1 MNQRKLGVI
10 LSYIALA
17 INALIGFAY
26 VPILLNLMGES
37 EYGLYQLMGSLTAY
51 LSIMDFG
58 MSSTIIRYYSH
69 YRSLGDEKNA
79 ENSLALSAIIYSV
92 VTLIILLAGTVLYCN
107 IDSIFINSLS
117 AAEMIS
123 AKRIFLVQFISI
135 TITIPSKIFD
145 AVITSHEKFVFL
157 KGATIIQTI
166 LTPIAAILILTEYPY
181 ALSFV
186 IVQTVFNI
194 LLIVAKAVYCFSKIK
209 VKVKLYY
216 LNGSIFKEMLGFSFF
231 VFLGAMMDQLF
242 WNSNKVILGIVA
254 STAAVAV
261 YGVAMTVFNAY
272 MSVST
277 VITSVFLPRVTAI
290 TTQDNYQ
297 KELSDL
303 FIRIGRLQFI
313 LLSCVLSGFILFG
326 RQFVDIWAGEGFSEV
341 YIITLCLITPYTI
354 DLIQNIGI
362 TILQAENKLAFRSVT
377 FLIASFLN
385 IAVSFFMANRFGA
398 IGSAVSTGVICFLMN
413 FLLNIYYAKCIQ
425 LKIGE
430 FWRHIGNMSIPCA
443 IAMLVGVVINWVA
456 FGKGMLNLIMK
467 IAVYCVVFAV
477 LMWKLAL
484 NEYEKD
490 LMRTALGR
498 LMKKTK

>member
-37 EYGLYQLMGSLTAY
+37 EYGLYQLIGSLTAY
-51 LSIMDFG
+51 LAIMDFG

-92 VTLIILLAGTVLYCN
+92 VTLIVLLAGTALYCN
-107 IDSIFINSLS
+107 IDSLFKNSLS
-117 AAEMIS
+117 TEEMIS
-123 AKRIFLVQFISI
+123 AKHIFLVQLISI

-145 AVITSHEKFVFL
+145 AVITSHERFVFL

-166 LTPIAAILILTEYPY
+166 LTPIASILILTEYPY

-194 LLIVAKAVYCFSKIK
+194 ILIAVKAVYCFSKIK
-209 VKVKLYY
+209 VRIKLHYFD
-216 LNGSIFKEMLGFSFF
+216 GSIFKEMLRFSSFI
-231 VFLGAMMDQLF
+231 FLGAIMDQLF
-242 WNSNKVILGIVA
+242 WNSNKVVLGIVA

-261 YGVAMTVFNAY
+261 YGIAMTVFNAY

-313 LLSCVLSGFILFG
+313 LLSCILSGFILFG
-326 RQFVDIWAGEGFSEV
+326 RQFVDIWAGEDFSEV
-341 YIITLCLITPYTI
+341 YIIILCLIAPYTI

-377 FLIASFLN
+377 FLIASFFS
-385 IAVSFFMANRFGA
+385 ITVSFFMVRRFGA
-398 IGSAVSTGVICFLMN
+398 IGCAASTGVVCFLIN
-413 FLLNIYYAKCIQ
+413 FLLNIYYAKRIQ
-425 LKIGE
+425 LDIGE
-430 FWRHIGNMSIPCA
+430 FWRQIARMTIPCV
-443 IAMLVGVVINWVA
+443 IAMLIGIIINWVVLGD
-456 FGKGMLNLIMK
+456 GKLNLIMK
-467 IAVYCVVFAV
+467 IGVYCIIFAI
-477 LMWKLAL
+477 LMWKCAM

-490 LMRTALGR
+490 LVCTVLGR
-498 LMKKTK
+498 LMKKNK